1 MGERLQAVLGDGGGG
16 DPREEKARYWRDRL
30 AAWKRSGESQAEFCR
45 LHNLRTHRFTYWKRR
60 ITEEGNESLDLVEV
74 PRAMVPS
81 PEPRYSAAPA
91 LVIEV
96 GRYRVELASDF
107 CPRAFSSVLDELE
120 RRR

>member
-1 MGERLQAVLGDGGGG
+1 MGERLQTVLGDGEEV
-16 DPREEKARYWRDRL
+16 DPREAKARYWRDRL

-45 LHNLRTHRFTYWKRR
+45 RHNLRTHRFTYWKRR
-60 ITEEGNESLDLVEV
+60 ITEEGSESLALVEV
-74 PRAMVPS
+74 PRAMVS
-81 PEPRYSAAPA
+81 NPEQRYSAAPA

-107 CPRAFSSVLDELE
+107 CPRALPAVLDELD